1 MSLRHCV
8 LGSKNIL
15 TFVYRIGSYFGDLGD
30 GIHKGDENDPRVAVI
45 EVVPDEIRYWL
56 PMATRDVALK
66 GEVTAPGELRTITN
80 EEVSAL
86 EVNQVIHIFT
96 DPSAPRSN
104 SLRKKA
110 RKQNSGRHLNIVY
123 SFIFE
128 FYCCTL

>member
-56 PMATRDVALK
+56 PMATRGVALK
-66 GEVTAPGELRTITN
+66 GEVNAPGELRTITN

-86 EVNQVIHIFT
+86 EGIHIFT

-104 SLRKKA
+104 SLRKKV
-110 RKQNSGRHLNIVY
+110 RKQNSGRHPNIVFY
-123 SFIFE
+123 FIFKK
-128 FYCCTL
+128 FYCTL